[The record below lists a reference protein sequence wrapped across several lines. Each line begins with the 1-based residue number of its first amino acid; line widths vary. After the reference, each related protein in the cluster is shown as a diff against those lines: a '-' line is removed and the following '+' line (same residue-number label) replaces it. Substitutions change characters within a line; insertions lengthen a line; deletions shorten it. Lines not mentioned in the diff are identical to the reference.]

1 MATKQMNPNFTQFFT
16 KMFEKLFFKKYAKKL
31 VLKNWDVKRLGK

>member
-1 MATKQMNPNFTQFFT
+1 MNPNFTQFFT